1 MESQRSGILS
11 TFIMTIPLVIVPA
24 LAIFRP
30 PVPTSGFT
38 STDLGA
44 ADEAAPD
51 DALSE
56 FDLEPM
62 PAPVGI
68 PESEEADEEDAD
80 EHESEVS
87 DRRSDSPRPG
97 ASSETNTSPP
107 MKLTPAIPEH
117 PSDPFSADGSSP
129 ETAPSDDPEPSEASE
144 TILVQQ
150 LNELGAMRTFWFAVP
165 ESETETGLAVFFR
178 GEEDNIV
185 YRFEAVGTTRESVLR
200 SVHQQVS
207 RWKMKNSGGRKVPRK
222 TDPGE

>member
-44 ADEAAPD
+44 ADEDVQD
-51 DALSE
+51 DPLSE

-62 PAPVGI
+62 PAPESI
-68 PESEEADEEDAD
+68 PESEEADA
-80 EHESEVS
+80 HGSEVS
-87 DRRSDSPRPG
+87 DRRSDSARPG
-97 ASSETNTSPP
+97 ASGEKNTSPP

-117 PSDPFSADGSSP
+117 PSDPFSADGSFP
-129 ETAPSDDPEPSEASE
+129 ESQPSSADEPSEASE
-144 TILVQQ
+144 TILMQQ
-150 LNELGAMRTFWFAVP
+150 LKELGAMRTFWFAVP
-165 ESETETGLAVFFR
+165 DSETETGLAVFFR
-178 GEEDNIV
+178 GDNDNMV
-185 YRFEAVGTTRESVLR
+185 YRFEAVGTTREGVLR

>member
-30 PVPTSGFT
+30 PVPTSGFA

-44 ADEAAPD
+44 ADEAAQD

-62 PAPVGI
+62 SVPEGI
-68 PESEEADEEDAD
+68 PDSEEAD

-87 DRRSDSPRPG
+87 ERRSDAPRPG
-97 ASSETNTSPP
+97 ASSEANDSPP
-107 MKLTPAIPEH
+107 VKLTPAIPEH

-129 ETAPSDDPEPSEASE
+129 EIAPSSAPEPSEASE
-144 TILVQQ
+144 TILIQQ

-178 GEEDNIV
+178 GDSDNMV
-185 YRFEAVGTTRESVLR
+185 YRFEAVGTSREDVLR

-207 RWKMKNSGGRKVPRK
+207 RWKMKNSGGRKVPQK